1 MVIGL
6 PWLKL
11 ALLIGPG
18 GCQRIQSAVSKI
30 IVERM
35 QMIGSH
41 GKYKARGCD
50 YWIVSGIMS
59 AIGGRNSCRR
69 LMGCLQVADASLG
82 DLGEGS

>member
-41 GKYKARGCD
+41 GRYKARGCD
-50 YWIVSGIMS
+50 YWIASGIMS
-59 AIGGRNSCRR
+59 AIFVQTIDRLSSGCGRI
-69 LMGCLQVADASLG
+69 LG
-82 DLGEGS
+82 